1 MPYSSGPLLW
11 RSASPRAAS
20 NLLTSSARPLSE
32 LQVARLAYAR
42 LTADAIPDGLKDAAD
57 IIAHWESFDHLQ
69 PLASLLE
76 KAATAHVGDA
86 QRDAFKSCIRNMLR

>member
-11 RSASPRAAS
+11 RSASPRAPS
-20 NLLTSSARPLSE
+20 NVLTSGARPFSE

-42 LTADAIPDGLKDAAD
+42 LTPDAFPDELTDAAD

-69 PLASLLE
+69 PLASMLE
-76 KAATAHVGDA
+76 RAATAHMGDA